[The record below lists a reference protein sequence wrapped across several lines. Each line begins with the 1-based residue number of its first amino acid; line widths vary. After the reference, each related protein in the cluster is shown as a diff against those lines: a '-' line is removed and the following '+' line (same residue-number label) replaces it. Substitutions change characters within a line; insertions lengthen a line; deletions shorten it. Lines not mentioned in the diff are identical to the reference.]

1 MADTLNSPLW
11 DGLPSEIKVKPLLRS
26 SISQGLPREIHK
38 VMRSYFTG
46 QVGEREGSA
55 MDGAAVRG
63 VLVELPE

>member
-11 DGLPSEIKVKPLLRS
+11 DGLPS
-26 SISQGLPREIHK
+26 EIHK

-55 MDGAAVRG
+55 RDGAAVRG
-63 VLVELPE
+63 VSVELQKYFLLLSFYFLLVF